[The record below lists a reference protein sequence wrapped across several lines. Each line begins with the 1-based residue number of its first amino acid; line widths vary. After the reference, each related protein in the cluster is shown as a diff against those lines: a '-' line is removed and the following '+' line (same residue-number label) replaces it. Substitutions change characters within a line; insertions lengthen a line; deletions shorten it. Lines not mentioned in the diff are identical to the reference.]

1 MLVALAAKCL
11 AGLATGL
18 RKKFGQY
25 AGHVSKSMY
34 FFFSVFSLLDTRKY
48 LGFIYLFTVLLVKGW
63 YLSERFCTVMNAY
76 LPLDGARSEVPARV
90 SCSLRSQRL
99 LFTNMEQYK
108 VYCCNES
115 CLLWQLWIHLPWDE
129 LYLQYPTLEVH
140 PQKCICGSQWQKS
153 TCEPEFYIA
162 EPSCMVGFF
171 WFISCFVACFS

>member
-99 LFTNMEQYK
+99 LFINMEQYK

-115 CLLWQLWIHLPWDE
+115 CLL
-129 LYLQYPTLEVH
+129 
-140 PQKCICGSQWQKS
+140 
-153 TCEPEFYIA
+153 
-162 EPSCMVGFF
+162 
-171 WFISCFVACFS
+171 

>member
-63 YLSERFCTVMNAY
+63 YLSERFCTVTNAY

-99 LFTNMEQYK
+99 LFINMEQYK

-115 CLLWQLWIHLPWDE
+115 CLL
-129 LYLQYPTLEVH
+129 
-140 PQKCICGSQWQKS
+140 
-153 TCEPEFYIA
+153 
-162 EPSCMVGFF
+162 
-171 WFISCFVACFS
+171 